1 MQSAPTAF
9 QSYAPNLSLDGL
21 DRRAPKH
28 VTARH
33 SQTAVALGALAA
45 ASVATGAGFYFWP
58 SGEQQREAYEAEE
71 LPMAGVF
78 LGDHPE
84 PPGPSISFSHPLV
97 PPDDVPLR
105 AKQAGLR
112 SADRDDPASRSRQLP
127 ASRAAAAGREAG
139 GQERAQAITR
149 EPPSG
154 RRNAAE
160 ARLPDSVGPPAPELG
175 RLQADVEA
183 GSSGMAEA
191 LALPKISGRSRLDAP
206 ALTPSSSTDARFL
219 PILDGIVAV
228 DDGARADRLSA
239 QGGPTPGGQSAL
251 SASRPVTTV
260 APAITIEENELGAI
274 STEMPSPS
282 LAGLTEPPPLL
293 GGPVEN
299 PAAAALS
306 ESEERSRYGQPSLR
320 ATDTPHAS
328 DITRGAQLVDEPQAG
343 AGLAGNAAGL
353 SEDLGEGFDAALNAS
368 MEPGLTGAHQ
378 SDALSVN
385 GASLAV
391 EEEVL
396 PATEAAFVSEN
407 LALRSTAQSRAQPRT
422 THAGIIREDDRVA
435 FAGSESGA
443 DPDLVSPSGMATVS
457 LASSADRASEAR
469 VDKRASTQAAISLAS
484 SADGTIQLRLGD
496 LIALLEDRME
506 RPLFVWLSSAESA
519 SKYVTFDTL
528 RAAGI
533 GVDYD
538 PVRNHVVL
546 SVAEEE
552 GK

>member
-9 QSYAPNLSLDGL
+9 QSYAPNLSMDGL
-21 DRRAPKH
+21 DRRASKH

-45 ASVATGAGFYFWP
+45 ASVAAGSGFYFWP
-58 SGEQQREAYEAEE
+58 SGEQQRETYEAEE

-84 PPGPSISFSHPLV
+84 PLGPSISFSHPLV
-97 PPDDVPLR
+97 PPDEVPLR

-112 SADRDDPASRSRQLP
+112 SAGRESPASRTRQVP
-127 ASRAAAAGREAG
+127 ASRDAAGGRETVE
-139 GQERAQAITR
+139 QELAQAITP
-149 EPPSG
+149 EAPSG
-154 RRNAAE
+154 QRIAGE
-160 ARLPDSVGPPAPELG
+160 ARLSDSAGPPSPQLG
-175 RLQADVEA
+175 RLEADVEA
-183 GSSGMAEA
+183 GPNGMAEA
-191 LALPKISGRSRLDAP
+191 LALPKISGRSGLDAP
-206 ALTPSSSTDARFL
+206 ASTPSSSTDARFL
-219 PILDGIVAV
+219 RILDGIVAV
-228 DDGARADRLSA
+228 DDGATADRLSA

-251 SASRPVTTV
+251 SASWPVTTV
-260 APAITIEENELGAI
+260 ARAITIEENELGAI
-274 STEMPSPS
+274 STEM
-282 LAGLTEPPPLL
+282 LAPALAEFTEPPPLL

-299 PAAAALS
+299 PAAAALP
-306 ESEERSRYGQPSLR
+306 ESGERRQYGQPSLR

-328 DITRGAQLVDEPQAG
+328 DITRGVHLVDEPQAG
-343 AGLAGNAAGL
+343 AGLAGNADGV
-353 SEDLGEGFDAALNAS
+353 SEDLGGGFDAALNAS
-368 MEPGLTGAHQ
+368 VGPGLTGAHQ
-378 SDALSVN
+378 SDTLSVN

-391 EEEVL
+391 EEEVS
-396 PATEAAFVSEN
+396 PATEAAFASEN
-407 LALRSTAQSRAQPRT
+407 LALRSTAQSRSQPRT

-443 DPDLVSPSGMATVS
+443 DPDFVSPSGMATVS
-457 LASSADRASEAR
+457 LALSADRASEAR
-469 VDKRASTQAAISLAS
+469 VDNRASTPAAIPLAS